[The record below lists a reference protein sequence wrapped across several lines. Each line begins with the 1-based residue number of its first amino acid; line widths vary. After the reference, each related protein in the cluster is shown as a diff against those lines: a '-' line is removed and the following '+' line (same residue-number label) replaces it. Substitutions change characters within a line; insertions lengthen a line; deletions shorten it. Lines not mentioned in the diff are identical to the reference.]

1 MIIQK
6 SHFSQE
12 KRQIVF
18 PSGKVTPNH
27 FNHDSATKPYFIEVS
42 EESQK
47 KMALQRID
55 NLRNSLFL

>member
-12 KRQIVF
+12 KRQIVL

-27 FNHDSATKPYFIEVS
+27 FNNDLATKPYFIEVS

-47 KMALQRID
+47 KMALQRIN